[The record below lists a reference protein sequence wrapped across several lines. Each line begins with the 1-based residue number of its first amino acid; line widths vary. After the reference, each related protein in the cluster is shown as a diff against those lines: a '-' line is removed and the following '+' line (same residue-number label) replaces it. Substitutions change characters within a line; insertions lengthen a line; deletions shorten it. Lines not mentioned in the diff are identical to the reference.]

1 MMATKTENITNRLTK
16 VRDQLSDELKTSKND
31 LSLKIEETD
40 KFFNEQ
46 VEILQA
52 SIERNKVMAKEQL
65 TRAKEE
71 QQKALKNESAE
82 LKVFIGR
89 TKEDVNK
96 QREEAENRYE
106 EKLKKIKE
114 VCAQFFNKYDKQLTS
129 YDD

>member
-31 LSLKIEETD
+31 LSMKIEETD

-71 QQKALKNESAE
+71 
-82 LKVFIGR
+82 
-89 TKEDVNK
+89 
-96 QREEAENRYE
+96 
-106 EKLKKIKE
+106 
-114 VCAQFFNKYDKQLTS
+114 
-129 YDD
+129 

>member
-1 MMATKTENITNRLTK
+1 

-71 QQKALKNESAE
+71 
-82 LKVFIGR
+82 
-89 TKEDVNK
+89 
-96 QREEAENRYE
+96 
-106 EKLKKIKE
+106 
-114 VCAQFFNKYDKQLTS
+114 
-129 YDD
+129 